1 MSDSLTRLFQELAA
15 APTRRDAESIFFNAD
30 WIFVGMDPAEREIA
44 YAKIDDVI
52 REKPEE

>member
-1 MSDSLTRLFQELAA
+1 MSDRLAQLLQELAA

-30 WIFVGMDPAEREIA
+30 WIFVGMAPAEREIA

-52 REKPEE
+52 REKPE